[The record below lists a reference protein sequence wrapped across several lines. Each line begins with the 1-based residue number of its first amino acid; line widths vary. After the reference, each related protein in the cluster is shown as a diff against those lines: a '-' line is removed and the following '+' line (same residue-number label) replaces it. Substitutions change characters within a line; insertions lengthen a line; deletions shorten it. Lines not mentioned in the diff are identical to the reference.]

1 MIRKIILSVLIGL
14 LLTSTSIFAKDWSKI
29 RIGTE
34 GAYPPFNY
42 TDNSGEVKGFDI
54 DIATALCK
62 EMGAKCT
69 IVTQDWDGI
78 IPALLARKYDA
89 IVASM
94 SITEERLKKV
104 DFTGKYY
111 ATPARFVAKK
121 GKYGKRFKPNK
132 KKLGTQRSTIFQ
144 NFLEDNFPKAKI
156 KLYDTIEQALLDL
169 QSGRLDAVMSD
180 GLQLQDGF
188 LKSDKGDGYELVGKA
203 YYDKKWFGEGIGIA
217 VRKQDKDLTEAFNQA
232 IKAIRKKGIY
242 QEISN
247 RYFGYDVYGK

>member
-1 MIRKIILSVLIGL
+1 MIRKIILAVLIGL

-94 SITEERLKKV
+94 FVLLEER
-104 DFTGKYY
+104 
-111 ATPARFVAKK
+111 
-121 GKYGKRFKPNK
+121 
-132 KKLGTQRSTIFQ
+132 
-144 NFLEDNFPKAKI
+144 
-156 KLYDTIEQALLDL
+156 
-169 QSGRLDAVMSD
+169 
-180 GLQLQDGF
+180 
-188 LKSDKGDGYELVGKA
+188 
-203 YYDKKWFGEGIGIA
+203 
-217 VRKQDKDLTEAFNQA
+217 
-232 IKAIRKKGIY
+232 
-242 QEISN
+242 
-247 RYFGYDVYGK
+247 